1 MTRLQTEP
9 VDVRRRE
16 NEPDQFLW
24 KGRLYVVHEVLSRWT
39 EAGGWWRA
47 AALRALTA
55 GDHAPAGRLT
65 AQDGAVGPQ
74 RETSSADLGLD
85 DGQSDWWRVEA
96 GCGRFSGTGV
106 YDLGLSAASGLWSLS
121 RVQD

>member
-55 GDHAPAGRLT
+55 GDHAPAGRPAEPSAAAHRGT
-65 AQDGAVGPQ
+65 ASTGLA
-74 RETSSADLGLD
+74 LD

-106 YDLGLSAASGLWSLS
+106 YDLGRSTASGTWSLS